1 MIPLFVDSFYYFAIL
16 NSKDVAHSRAIEFS
30 SRHRSPLLTTAW
42 VLTEVAD
49 GLARSVRRDV
59 FKRLVSSFRR
69 VGTNQIVP
77 TTDELFEKGIELYG
91 ERRDK
96 QWSLTDCISF
106 VVMKENGLQDA
117 LTGDHHYEQAGFT
130 ALLK

>member
-16 NSKDVAHSRAIEFS
+16 NPKDAAHSRAIEFS
-30 SRHRSPLLTTAW
+30 SRHRGPLLTTTW

-59 FKRLVSSFRR
+59 FKRLVSSFRQ

-77 TTDELFEKGIELYG
+77 TTDELKGIELYG

-96 QWSLTDCISF
+96 QWSLTDFLSF

>member
-1 MIPLFVDSFYYFAIL
+1 MNPLSVDSYYFFAIL
-16 NSKDVAHSRAIEFS
+16 NPKDSAHSKAIVFS
-30 SRHRSPLLTTAW
+30 SQHTGPLLTTTW
-42 VLTEVAD
+42 VLTEVGD
-49 GLARSVRRDV
+49 GLARSVRRDA
-59 FKRLVSSFRR
+59 FKRLVSSFRQ
-69 VGTNQIVP
+69 VGTNQIVA
-77 TTDELFEKGIELYG
+77 TTDELFEKGVALYD

-106 VVMKENGLQDA
+106 VVMKDHGLQDA